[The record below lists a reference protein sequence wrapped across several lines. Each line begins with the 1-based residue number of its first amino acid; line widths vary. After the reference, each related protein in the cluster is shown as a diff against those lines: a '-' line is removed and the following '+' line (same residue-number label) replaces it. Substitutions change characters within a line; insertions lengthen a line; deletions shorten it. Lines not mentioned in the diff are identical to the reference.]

1 MFGYDFKFIADI
13 GQIKC
18 LKIDVNCDLNFI
30 RENIN
35 II

>member
-1 MFGYDFKFIADI
+1 MFGYDFMFIADI
-13 GQIKC
+13 GKIKC
-18 LKIDVNCDLNFI
+18 LKIDINFDLNF